1 MSSGRDTLYQTLA
14 DPGLFTFN
22 EEVVGVFPDMIKRS
36 VPGYSTII
44 AMSGLLAGK
53 HARDNTRIYDL
64 GCSLGASLLAAAQHV
79 QGRPVQ
85 LLGIDNSPA
94 MIKGARQ
101 NIADVRVSDQEID
114 VIEGD
119 IATTP
124 LSNASVVLMNFTLQF
139 VPVAQRIDVL
149 KRIHGALTAGD
160 ILVLSE
166 KIKMPTP
173 AMDDYVV
180 DLHHTFKRAQGYSEL
195 EIARKRQAL
204 ENVMVTEDRET
215 HIDRL
220 HQAGFQRA
228 DIWFQCFNF
237 ASFVAVA

>member
-1 MSSGRDTLYQTLA
+1 MPSGRDTLYQTLA

-85 LLGIDNSPA
+85 LVGIDNSPA
-94 MIKGARQ
+94 MIEGARQ
-101 NIADVRVSDQEID
+101 NIAAARVSGQEID

-139 VPVAQRIDVL
+139 VPVAQRIEVL

-220 HQAGFQRA
+220 QQAGFQRA